1 MQWMEE
7 RSGCRVEQ
15 VVFPYTCR
23 KDYYVSEHGHFYS
36 VCYERWKNKRWCVLP
51 IVGKEKNSG
60 YCYTMWQNGKPI
72 ESKVE
77 RIVYCTFV
85 LGEWNDEV
93 ELEFKDGDPKNICL
107 ENIVE
112 CGEYLTEES
121 AQRMAE
127 YAGIYQKYFDHVV
140 KRVVWH
146 TEIDWEDA
154 EDLTSKSFVYLCAKE
169 RRKKMDDFVAL
180 WVYYAKKRAQSFW
193 LWRCAPRIG
202 KLDEME
208 WLMKRN
214 DTPFGLNIL
223 DVLPDERWKISL
235 RMMAEGSSREE
246 VAEVLGLSV
255 RSVSNFLREAKSY
268 LRKYL
273 STDREIM
280 KMYK

>member
-1 MQWMEE
+1 M
-7 RSGCRVEQ
+7 
-15 VVFPYTCR
+15 
-23 KDYYVSEHGHFYS
+23 
-36 VCYERWKNKRWCVLP
+36 P
-51 IVGKEKNSG
+51 IVWREESWG
-60 YCYTMWQNGKPI
+60 YSYSMWQNGKPI

-112 CGEYLTEES
+112 CGEYLTEVS
-121 AQRMAE
+121 AQRMTK

-140 KRVVWH
+140 KCVVWR
-146 TEIDWEDA
+146 TGIDWEDA

-169 RRKKMDDFVAL
+169 RRKEMDHFLAL

-193 LWRCAPRIG
+193 LLRHAPRIG

-235 RMMAEGSSREE
+235 RMVAEGSSREE
-246 VAEVLGLSV
+246 VAEALGLSV
-255 RSVSNFLREAKSY
+255 SSVRDFLREAKSY